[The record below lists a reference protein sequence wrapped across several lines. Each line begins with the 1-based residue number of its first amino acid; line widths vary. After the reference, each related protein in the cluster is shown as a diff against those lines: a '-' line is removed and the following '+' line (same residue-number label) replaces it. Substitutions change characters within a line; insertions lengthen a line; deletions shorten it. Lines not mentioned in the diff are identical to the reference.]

1 MNSCLTASVATKE
14 NPTVD
19 GISKTLKEKECS
31 QSHEQERDTEQRD
44 KNTIKRADEDSS
56 EKRAEERKSTPND
69 PSQPE
74 KHQHKTPEW
83 LTLVDHTADAGIVV
97 EAPDLARLF
106 ERAACGMFCVISDLV
121 AVQAMETSRISIE
134 APDRAALLVRWL
146 SELNYRH
153 VTEHR
158 VFSKFEVLTLSEHHL
173 GAEVSGEIFDPAR
186 HTIFTEIKAV
196 TFHDLQLAHDERGWK
211 AQIIFDL

>member
-1 MNSCLTASVATKE
+1 LRFDSQQAQTFTQFVHPLSRHCGEADYALARSMRATRTHKVFLMN
-14 NPTVD
+14 
-19 GISKTLKEKECS
+19 
-31 QSHEQERDTEQRD
+31 
-44 KNTIKRADEDSS
+44 
-56 EKRAEERKSTPND
+56 AE
-69 PSQPE
+69 
-74 KHQHKTPEW
+74 HKTPEW

-106 ERAACGMFCVISDLV
+106 ERAACGMFCVITDLV
-121 AVQAMETSRISIE
+121 AVRAMETSRISIE

-196 TFHDLQLAHDERGWK
+196 TFHDLQIGHDERGWK